1 MNMTIVT
8 RIINTKI
15 IFCLLLLFSNCNKS
29 NPYPWFE
36 GTLDSALE
44 ILDEKI
50 IMLDFY
56 TDW

>member
-1 MNMTIVT
+1 MIIVT